1 MVQPD
6 KIVRSNRKTLS
17 ISVDTF
23 GRLIVRAP
31 KRCKEERIFAFIREK
46 EEWILRK
53 QAQRAEVRA
62 LLPPQNLHGY
72 SFLLLGRQTKIVVYD
87 EEKIGYDE
95 VQNLLYLPHEKS
107 RERLVKW
114 LKENAKRILT
124 AVTERKAK
132 ELGVSYKSIAIT
144 SAKTRWGSCS
154 GDNALRYTFRLLYCP
169 KEVVDYVVVHELA
182 HTLHHNHSKQFW
194 QVVERH
200 VPDWKLRRQWLK
212 THGILMEIF

>member
-1 MVQPD
+1 MVHPD

-107 RERLVKW
+107 RERLVQPPLAPVAKALITLVSPWSSDW
-114 LKENAKRILT
+114 LPAHPT
-124 AVTERKAK
+124 M
-132 ELGVSYKSIAIT
+132 SS
-144 SAKTRWGSCS
+144 
-154 GDNALRYTFRLLYCP
+154 LRTF
-169 KEVVDYVVVHELA
+169 
-182 HTLHHNHSKQFW
+182 
-194 QVVERH
+194 
-200 VPDWKLRRQWLK
+200 
-212 THGILMEIF
+212 